1 MLRISHKR
9 LTAKEVLLVVEGE
22 LLGPWVRE
30 LERACEPFVGNGR
43 RLELDLSQVLFA
55 DRAGVALLRSLSRQG
70 VALECSNFLAELLRD
85 TSSQDSEDAVKRSD
99 SGDAD
104 VAN

>member
-30 LERACEPFVGNGR
+30 LEKTCEPFWGNGR

-55 DRAGVALLRSLSRQG
+55 DRAGAALLRSLSRQG
-70 VALECSNFLAELLRD
+70 ATLVCSNFLAELLRD
-85 TSSQDSEDAVKRSD
+85 TAAQDAMEPSD
-99 SGDAD
+99 SGNKDAT
-104 VAN
+104 N

>member
-9 LTAKEVLLVVEGE
+9 LTAKEVLLAVEGE
-22 LLGPWVRE
+22 LLGPWVGE
-30 LERACEPFVGNGR
+30 LEKTCQPFLSNGR

-70 VALECSNFLAELLRD
+70 VALECSTFLAELLRD
-85 TSSQDSEDAVKRSD
+85 TSAQDTEEASTGSDHEDA
-99 SGDAD
+99 DA
-104 VAN
+104 AN